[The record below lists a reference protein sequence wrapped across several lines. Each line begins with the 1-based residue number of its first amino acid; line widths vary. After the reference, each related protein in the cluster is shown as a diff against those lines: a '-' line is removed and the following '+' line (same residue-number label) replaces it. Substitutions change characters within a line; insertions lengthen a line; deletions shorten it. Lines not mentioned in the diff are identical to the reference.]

1 MECAS
6 PLSLACVASL
16 KKQGWKKR
24 RPAAL
29 SRFLAEHPEVQNIVL
44 RLDNDAPGR
53 LAAAGLQ
60 EILASQYQVHLAPP
74 MEGKDY
80 NDFLCIRLGLP
91 PPQCNR
97 SELHRKGGEA
107 R

>member
-1 MECAS
+1 MRITFIPCWCVQAWKNRAESAV
-6 PLSLACVASL
+6 PL
-16 KKQGWKKR
+16 
-24 RPAAL
+24 AL